1 MSEVISIPGNFPREK
16 TIAGQ
21 KIDVVEKDAQHRYG
35 NNSKVRMEIRYG
47 RSDDIFELVKVH
59 VDYLKT
65 PQFIRLTQEQLD
77 REEDTSQIMEFPD
90 YVCQE
95 IINELVHMMME
106 NASDPRTTSHV
117 AISQTIANPAQ
128 QAAASTSAS

>member
-1 MSEVISIPGNFPREK
+1 
-16 TIAGQ
+16 
-21 KIDVVEKDAQHRYG
+21 
-35 NNSKVRMEIRYG
+35 
-47 RSDDIFELVKVH
+47 
-59 VDYLKT
+59 
-65 PQFIRLTQEQLD
+65 
-77 REEDTSQIMEFPD
+77 MEFPD

>member
-65 PQFIRLTQEQLD
+65 P
-77 REEDTSQIMEFPD
+77 
-90 YVCQE
+90 
-95 IINELVHMMME
+95 
-106 NASDPRTTSHV
+106 
-117 AISQTIANPAQ
+117 
-128 QAAASTSAS
+128 